1 MWGAFPASCCILSLV
16 VLPALIKDCS
26 CSLLSSV
33 RFFSASSPQVERQGP
48 VRAGFQRGGSVLP
61 GICPP
66 PDGAG
71 LPLPPGRGHG
81 HHEPVPVLLE

>member
-1 MWGAFPASCCILSLV
+1 MWGHFLRAAASAVWLFS
-16 VLPALIKDCS
+16 LIKDCS
-26 CSLLSSV
+26 CSLLSSM
-33 RFFSASSPQVERQGP
+33 RFSSSSHQVERQGP
-48 VRAGFQRGGSVLP
+48 VRACFQRGGSVLP